1 MKKITRSAFGIA
13 SVVFIATTFLVVLG
27 FAADAPT
34 TVTNIFKPLSTPA
47 QAIHDVSMLAIAIC
61 AGIFLVV
68 GGLLLT
74 PSLDFANGRA
84 TTAMRSPRISA
95 AIKDLMKTYVKHPP
109 RKAQSE
115 AITISGYEKFQF
127 IRGAAWEGGHHHCVA
142 HRQLS

>member
-1 MKKITRSAFGIA
+1 VKKITRSAFGIA

-68 GGLLLT
+68 GGLLAYTVVRFRQRPGDDGDAVAEDQRGDQGPDEDLREA
-74 PSLDFANGRA
+74 S
-84 TTAMRSPRISA
+84 TA
-95 AIKDLMKTYVKHPP
+95 
-109 RKAQSE
+109 
-115 AITISGYEKFQF
+115 
-127 IRGAAWEGGHHHCVA
+127 
-142 HRQLS
+142 